1 MTNFP
6 NSPSVGDQVTFSNA
20 TYEWD
25 GSRWKSLGTIA
36 VGPTGPTGA
45 TGSAGSGGG
54 GVSAGAGMTL
64 AGSTLGIDPT
74 AIVHVAGISA
84 DGEITAGGDLTA
96 GGSIIIPNGQ
106 YIYNNQSS
114 SIRPSIRLATSE
126 ITFSSKGSGTPGRL
140 IVNNSEV
147 KTWFVPFVSEQ
158 LINAQAGISM
168 DAAGITFP
176 DGTYQASAASG
187 STITAGAGM
196 TLVGS
201 TLGIDSTAIVHVAG
215 ISSDGGITAGG
226 DLKYSGTLNAVST
239 IRIQQNGGNR
249 LTFQDATLATLSTTR
264 FHIPYATEVLSVN
277 ALYHL
282 AGISMSGGITFADG
296 THQATAASGSGSSEF
311 TSSHTMLLEFP
322 DNKDYYLDSYT
333 VADRTY
339 NRFFGKSVT
348 GGCSADLRTSLGV
361 TLGSIY
367 VNNTGVGVTFN
378 TGVTMGTE
386 VFITIRGVTSGTFTE
401 DVRFVAGYTQ

>member
-215 ISSDGGITAGG
+215 ISSDGGATF
-226 DLKYSGTLNAVST
+226 
-239 IRIQQNGGNR
+239 GGNVIIPDGGLITDR
-249 LTFQDATLATLSTTR
+249 VVDPPSLMEPIKQVPHLDLVVVNLQV
-264 FHIPYATEVLSVN
+264 HI
-277 ALYHL
+277 
-282 AGISMSGGITFADG
+282 
-296 THQATAASGSGSSEF
+296 Q
-311 TSSHTMLLEFP
+311 
-322 DNKDYYLDSYT
+322 
-333 VADRTY
+333 
-339 NRFFGKSVT
+339 
-348 GGCSADLRTSLGV
+348 CC
-361 TLGSIY
+361 
-367 VNNTGVGVTFN
+367 
-378 TGVTMGTE
+378 
-386 VFITIRGVTSGTFTE
+386 
-401 DVRFVAGYTQ
+401 